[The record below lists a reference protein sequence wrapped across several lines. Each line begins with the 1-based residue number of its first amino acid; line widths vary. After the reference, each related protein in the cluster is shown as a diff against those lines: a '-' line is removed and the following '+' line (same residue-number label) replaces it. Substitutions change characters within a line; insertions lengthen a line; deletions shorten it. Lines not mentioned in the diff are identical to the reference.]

1 MKKETQEKRRREKE
15 KNEKDLASLVV
26 VLLEEEAT
34 IVIARGDGFHQV
46 APEVIVRVGA
56 FGVFMQSRK
65 GKVVD
70 VYPHLSPASSPPECR
85 REATFR
91 V

>member
-1 MKKETQEKRRREKE
+1 MTVKQKKKKSAPIYTT
-15 KNEKDLASLVV
+15 DLTSLVV

-70 VYPHLSPASSPPECR
+70 VYPHLAPP
-85 REATFR
+85 
-91 V
+91 VVLLSKV